1 MRVVL
6 LLFCKEAGFWVVVS
20 NIFYFHPYYSGRW
33 TQFDGCILFK
43 GVEAYHQLMIFL
55 VLKTRCFCLWKTL
68 CFQTRFG
75 MSRTNLGNKMRVLL
89 LKRWISLSNNQ
100 IFVLGKK
107 LSEIQVSSLPGH
119 TENDPAGSTCAW
131 NLVRR
136 WPWRRI
142 QAQIPTNWRMH
153 QRIEGEK
160 CTENHEKC
168 PVFWMFWHLMIWLWC
183 CF

>member
-20 NIFYFHPYYSGRW
+20 NIFHFHPYYSGRW

-55 VLKTRCFCLWKTL
+55 VLKTRCFFLWKTL

-160 CTENHEKC
+160 CTEITKN
-168 PVFWMFWHLMIWLWC
+168 VSFLMFWHLMIWLWC